1 MGTHTEPGHSPF
13 GSNAKRVAEIE
24 AHIADL
30 RKELVATRNEGAAR
44 ANVANYS
51 FTTTEGAPVHLTDL
65 FGEHD
70 DLLVIHNMGERCQY
84 CALWADGLSAF
95 VPQFSRRAALV
106 LATPND
112 PASARKQIAT
122 RGWKFRVVCDGGTS
136 FARDM
141 GFEGESV
148 SHGTTRLPGVS
159 AFHRERDA
167 TCADGVRITRVGAAQ
182 FGPGDE
188 FCSVWGLF
196 DLLTEG
202 VRGWAPQAPYSL
214 PS

>member
-1 MGTHTEPGHSPF
+1 MGTHKDAGYSPF
-13 GSNAKRVAEIE
+13 GSNA
-24 AHIADL
+24 
-30 RKELVATRNEGAAR
+30 TR
-44 ANVANYS
+44 ANVANYT
-51 FTTTEGAPVHLTDL
+51 FTTPEGAPTHLADL

-84 CALWADGLSAF
+84 CALWADGISAF
-95 VPQFSRRAALV
+95 APQLSRRAALV

-112 PASARKQIAT
+112 PASARNQIAT
-122 RGWKFRVVCDGGTS
+122 RGWKFRVVCDGGSS

-141 GFEGESV
+141 GFEGESI

-159 AFHRERDA
+159 AFRRERDSSSDS
-167 TCADGVRITRVGAAQ
+167 CDSNDGGVRITRVGAAQ

-188 FCSVWGLF
+188 FCSIWGLF
-196 DLLTEG
+196 DLLTGG
-202 VRGWAPQAPYSL
+202 VRGWAPQAPFPL